1 MLPCPK
7 PFQVSVG
14 KIRLKR
20 EQGEGERG
28 EEEEEKEK
36 EEGDEGEEMC
46 FSWITVCLGTQVIA
60 SFIEHHYPSAFHLPK
75 NSVEIPHHIFLL
87 FFSYIFSVF
96 FYSFTYFIGAS
107 GE

>member
-36 EEGDEGEEMC
+36 KEMKEKKC
-46 FSWITVCLGTQVIA
+46 VSHG
-60 SFIEHHYPSAFHLPK
+60 
-75 NSVEIPHHIFLL
+75 
-87 FFSYIFSVF
+87 
-96 FYSFTYFIGAS
+96 
-107 GE
+107 